1 MKVFDRFKGTKWKKT
16 IDVANFI
23 ESNYQEYLGDS
34 SFLQSISKKTS
45 KLWKKCDAL
54 IKKESIS
61 TVLDIETEIVMG
73 VDNYNQ
79 GYVDAKEEVI
89 VGLQTDAPLK
99 RGVSLSAGVDDIKK
113 SINRYGFRLNPTIED
128 KYKEYVKTYQKAT
141 EQLYKGNIQK
151 YIDNHLIDGLPINFD
166 RGRIIGDYRRVALYG
181 VDYLIEQ
188 KLIDIKKLSQN
199 INNITIRLIE
209 EMNDQVEELDKLK
222 RMGKRYD
229 IDISRPASNAK
240 EAVQWL
246 YMAYLGMVKQNN
258 SFSNGLGRNMAFL
271 DIYIQKDLEEGI
283 ITETEAQELI
293 DQLVIKLRL
302 IRFLHAQQVE
312 DFNIGTPINIK
323 ESIAGMLDETKS
335 FVTKSSYRL
344 LNSLNNLGNYP
355 EPNIVV
361 LWSNKLPKNFKDY
374 VSHMAIKTN
383 VIKFANDDIMRKIFG
398 IDYAISDCASS
409 LMLGK
414 QMQLYGSQLNLPK
427 VLLYAL
433 NGGRDEITGETVIP
447 DIEQITGEYL
457 EYDTVIKSLDKVLK
471 KVTNTYVDALNIAH
485 EMQDK
490 YHYESLPLSMHNT
503 LISRVVAFGIS
514 GLANTIDSLSAIKY
528 GSVRVKRTK
537 EGLTSVFDIDTD
549 YPRYGNNDVRADEI
563 ATKLLAKIYQNIKKN
578 KLYRNSEQ
586 TLSIISGGLS
596 LLYGKHTGSTPDG
609 RKKGECY
616 SLDANPYKES
626 DGLLAT
632 LSSLAHLPYKVC
644 LDGIANTLF
653 IEPSLLGD
661 NIVNSSNLAHILDG
675 YFKQGGQYLNLNIIS
690 KQKLIDAYDNPAKY
704 SDMMLCISG
713 YVVDYVKLS
722 KEQKDLILSN
732 KFYDK
737 LQ

>member
-1 MKVFDRFKGTKWKKT
+1 MEIWNKFKGTKWKKS

-23 ESNYQEYLGDS
+23 ETNYQEYLGDS
-34 SFLQSISKKTS
+34 SFLKPISKKTA
-45 KLWKKCDAL
+45 KLWKKCDSL
-54 IKKESIS
+54 IKKENIS
-61 TVLDIETEIVMG
+61 SVLDIETELIMG

-79 GYVDAKEEVI
+79 GYIDSKEEVI

-99 RGVSLSAGVDDIKK
+99 RGVSLSSGVEDIKK
-113 SINRYGFRLNPTIED
+113 NISRYGFRLNPTIED

-141 EQLYKGNIQK
+141 NQLYKGSIQK
-151 YIDNHLIDGLPINFD
+151 YIDHHLLDGLPTDFD

-181 VDYLIEQ
+181 VNHLIEQ
-188 KLIDIKKLSQN
+188 KLNDIAKLSQN
-199 INNITIRLIE
+199 INNITVRLIE
-209 EMNDQVEELDKLK
+209 EMNDQIDILESLK
-222 RMGKRYD
+222 KMAKRYD

-246 YMAYLGMVKQNN
+246 YMAYLGCIKQNN
-258 SFSNGLGRNMAFL
+258 TFSNGIGRNMAFL
-271 DIYIQKDLEEGI
+271 DIYITKDLEEGI

-302 IRFLHAQQVE
+302 VRFLHAQKIEQY
-312 DFNIGTPINIK
+312 NIGLPINIK
-323 ESIAGMLDETKS
+323 ESIAGMLDENRS
-335 FVTKSSYRL
+335 FVTKTTYRL
-344 LNSLNNLGNYP
+344 LNSLNNLNNYP

-383 VIKFANDDIMRKIFG
+383 VIKFANDDMMRKIFST
-398 IDYAISDCASS
+398 DYAISDCASA

-457 EYDTVIKSLDKVLK
+457 DYDIVIKVLEKVLK
-471 KVTNTYVDALNIAH
+471 KVTSTYVDALNIVH

-490 YHYESLPLSMHNT
+490 YHYESLPMSLHNT
-503 LISRVVAFGIS
+503 LISRVMAFGIS
-514 GLANTIDSLSAIKY
+514 GLANTVDSLSAIKY
-528 GSVRVKRTK
+528 GKVRVKRTK
-537 EGLTSVFDIDTD
+537 EGLTNVFDIDVD
-549 YPRYGNNDVRADEI
+549 YPRYGNSDIRADEI

-578 KLYRNSEQ
+578 KLYRNSEH
-586 TLSIISGGLS
+586 TLSVISNGLS
-596 LLYGKHTGSTPDG
+596 ILYGKHTGSTPDG
-609 RKKGECY
+609 RKKEEPF
-616 SLDANPYKES
+616 SIDANPSKES
-626 DGLLAT
+626 EGLLST

-644 LDGIANTLF
+644 LDGISNTLF

-661 NIVNSSNLAHILDG
+661 DIVNSSNLSHVLDG
-675 YFKQGGQYLNLNIIS
+675 YFKQGGQYLNLNIIPR
-690 KQKLIDAYDNPAKY
+690 QTLIDAYDNPAKY
-704 SDMMLCISG
+704 SNLLICISG
-713 YVVDYVKLS
+713 YIVDYAKLS
-722 KEQKDLILSN
+722 KEQKDLILKN